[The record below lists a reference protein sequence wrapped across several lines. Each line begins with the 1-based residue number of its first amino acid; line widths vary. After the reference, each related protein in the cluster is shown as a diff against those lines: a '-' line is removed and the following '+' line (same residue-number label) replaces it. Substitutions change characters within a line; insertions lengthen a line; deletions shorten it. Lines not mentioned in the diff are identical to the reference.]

1 MPLRIASATD
11 VGRRR
16 RANQDRVLID
26 EQLQL
31 LVVADGMG
39 GHAAGEVAAAVA
51 ADGIREFVAA
61 TALDPDKTWP
71 VDFDDGLSFQANR
84 LRAAVLVANR
94 RISERTAEN
103 EHLRGMG
110 ATMAA
115 TLVGEDRLV
124 VSNVGDCRA
133 YLLRAGALT
142 RLTHD
147 HSWVAEQVAQG
158 FISEQAARVHPWRHM
173 VTRALQGDAA
183 LLVDVAEHA
192 LQPGDR
198 LLLCSDGL
206 HGGVPDETIAAIL
219 IARANS
225 EDACTALVE
234 AANAG
239 GGPDNISVIVVDLVP
254 PDDALVT
261 AQ

>member
-1 MPLRIASATD
+1 MPLRIACATD

-16 RANQDRVLID
+16 SANQDRLLVD
-26 EQLQL
+26 EQLRL
-31 LVVADGMG
+31 LIVADGMG

-51 ADGIREFVAA
+51 ADSIREFVAV
-61 TALDPDKTWP
+61 TAADPDRTWP
-71 VDFDDGLSFQANR
+71 VEFDEDLSFQANQ

-94 RISERTAEN
+94 RISERTSEN

-110 ATMAA
+110 ATLAA
-115 TLVGEDRLV
+115 GLVGEDRIV

-133 YLLRAGALT
+133 YLLRDGRLS

-158 FISEQAARVHPWRHM
+158 FLSEQAARVHPWRHM
-173 VTRALQGDAA
+173 VTRALQGDEA
-183 LLVDVAEHA
+183 LLVDVAEHP
-192 LQPGDR
+192 LRPNDR

-206 HGGVPDETIAAIL
+206 HGPVPDEAIAAIL
-219 IARANS
+219 RSHTDSAG
-225 EDACTALVE
+225 ACAALVE

-239 GGPDNISVIVVDLVP
+239 GGPDNISVIVADLVAAEDP
-254 PDDALVT
+254 A
-261 AQ
+261 A